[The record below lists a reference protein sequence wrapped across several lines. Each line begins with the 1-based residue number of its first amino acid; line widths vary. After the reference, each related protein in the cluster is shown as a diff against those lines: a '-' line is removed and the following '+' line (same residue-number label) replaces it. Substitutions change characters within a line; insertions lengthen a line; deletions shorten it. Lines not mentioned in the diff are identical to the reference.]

1 MLTPWLQPLLRCR
14 ILGEFCL
21 VVFLVYMH
29 LGYVCSCL
37 TITVGSHGKL
47 TLLVVIHPADRD
59 VDSSILLC
67 SIICY
72 TFNWFKSKPFDA
84 SVKDI
89 LPSNIVKT
97 SVLKNYF
104 KEYTDTCTHRAT
116 QSWSSSLLVGFFVAM
131 QLNLPVILLLLR
143 PRERERW
150 RSIVMSASVCVSVCP
165 RAYSLNHTRDLCQ
178 IFCACLSPWLGPPR
192 AG

>member
-1 MLTPWLQPLLRCR
+1 
-14 ILGEFCL
+14 
-21 VVFLVYMH
+21 MH

-131 QLNLPVILLLLR
+131 QLNLPVILLLLH

-150 RSIVMSASVCVSVCP
+150 RSIVMSASVCVSVCLSASIFP
-165 RAYSLNHTRDLCQ
+165 EPHARSLPNFLCMPIAVARSSSGGVTQ
-178 IFCACLSPWLGPPR
+178 SQGEGAVVELR
-192 AG
+192 KK